1 MRHYETTSHA
11 RVGAPNIRRYVPGMQ
26 HSPTTTIDQILRC
39 LNEQKMRATYGAVG
53 DLLGVSAPSAGRK
66 LGDRRPLASWVVRAN
81 TGLPSWYCPDQIHP
95 HLCAHRH
102 IIVDSGELQE
112 LLADFE
118 PDDDTRSDDAPQLQ
132 EFKDACAEM
141 VGLIREVVYD
151 PIGDST
157 TDYELRFAV
166 TRFIRALDAARKDED
181 ERWLLESHF
190 PEVIRTVWPS

>member
-1 MRHYETTSHA
+1 
-11 RVGAPNIRRYVPGMQ
+11 
-26 HSPTTTIDQILRC
+26 
-39 LNEQKMRATYGAVG
+39 
-53 DLLGVSAPSAGRK
+53 
-66 LGDRRPLASWVVRAN
+66 
-81 TGLPSWYCPDQIHP
+81 
-95 HLCAHRH
+95 
-102 IIVDSGELQE
+102 
-112 LLADFE
+112 
-118 PDDDTRSDDAPQLQ
+118 
-132 EFKDACAEM
+132 M